1 MTRAADDAGP
11 PSDPQRPGG
20 ATRAPLDT
28 TQPVV
33 VLGRAAPSDP
43 AEWWLVA
50 LRWVATLGMAATIA
64 LGDRFVAGLRVAPM
78 AMVLAA
84 IAATNVGW
92 MVFLRRVAPSG
103 VVADSRA
110 AGEGEA
116 RRWVE
121 PQLVAD
127 VVLLTAMLWFA
138 GGVTNPFAAFMTFQI
153 ALAGL
158 LCTARATAL
167 VASLTIAA
175 VGVLTLAEPL
185 PPLSPSLER
194 LAAVVSLTTLTAL
207 LSAFVAVTAQRLDQ
221 LRRWHAQSEKLATL
235 GRLVGSMSHELNTPL
250 STILLLARDLE
261 EYSADMTQPEAR
273 ELVRSIHEEAQRG
286 SRIIGLVRG
295 HVVPDEMIEPVDL
308 ARFVREFAEAE
319 LDRLAFQGE
328 RVYRCQEG
336 VVAQVVTPALGQV
349 LVNILRNAAEASV
362 LGRRRRI
369 TIEVERVGDRA
380 EVRVEDRGPGFS
392 PEILARLGEPFQTT
406 KAGGMGLGLYLS
418 GELARQMGSSLL
430 VQTVPGGG
438 ARVTLSLDARPERR
452 SARH

>member
-1 MTRAADDAGP
+1 MSPLAADDAGP

-20 ATRAPLDT
+20 AARAPLDT
-28 TQPVV
+28 TEPVA

-43 AEWWLVA
+43 AERWLVA
-50 LRWVATLGMAATIA
+50 LRWIATLGMAATIA
-64 LGDRFVAGLRVAPM
+64 VADRFVDGLHVVPM
-78 AMVLAA
+78 AVVLGA
-84 IAATNVGW
+84 IALTNVGW
-92 MVFLRRVAPSG
+92 MIFLRRVPRKIE
-103 VVADSRA
+103 D
-110 AGEGEA
+110 EE

-121 PQLVAD
+121 PQLIVD

-175 VGVLTLAEPL
+175 VGVLTLAPPL
-185 PPLSPSLER
+185 PPLSPALGR

-207 LSAFVAVTAQRLDQ
+207 LSAFVAISAQRLDQ

-261 EYSADMTQPEAR
+261 QFGGDMSQAEAQ
-273 ELVRSIHEEAQRG
+273 EVVRSIHEEAQRG

-295 HVVPDEMIEPVDL
+295 HVVPDEMTEPVDL
-308 ARFVREFAEAE
+308 GRFVRDFAQAE

-328 RVYRCQEG
+328 RIYRCEEG
-336 VVAQVVTPALGQV
+336 LVAQVVTPALGQV
-349 LVNILRNAAEASV
+349 LVNVLRNAAEASV

-369 TIEVERVGDRA
+369 TIEVERAGDAA

-406 KAGGMGLGLYLS
+406 KQGGMGLGLYLS
-418 GELARQMGSSLL
+418 GELARQMGSALR

-438 ARVTLSLDARPERR
+438 ARVTLSIDLPRPGRA
-452 SARH
+452 SRH